1 MTIYERLDDE
11 TRRKLGAKKPVVHRQ
26 KRNKEKLSKREWEE
40 IMGTNRD
47 TYTRKNGRVKR
58 K

>member
-11 TRRKLGAKKPVVHRQ
+11 TRKALGAKKPVVHRP
-26 KRNKEKLSKREWEE
+26 KRNKEKLSKRDWEE
-40 IMGTNRD
+40 IMGTKRD
-47 TYTRKNGRVKR
+47 TYKRSNGRVKR